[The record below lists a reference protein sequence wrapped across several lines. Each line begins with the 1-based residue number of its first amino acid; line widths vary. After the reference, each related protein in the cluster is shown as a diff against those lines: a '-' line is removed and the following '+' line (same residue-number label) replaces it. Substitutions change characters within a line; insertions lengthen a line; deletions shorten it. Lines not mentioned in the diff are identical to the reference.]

1 MEQHESRSFAAPG
14 RGLIRGEHRARLR
27 AAVHGLPDRHRR
39 LMATLLASPTPSYA
53 DVAVALDMP
62 VGSIGPTRRRA
73 IELLR
78 RDPGIL
84 ALAG

>member
-1 MEQHESRSFAAPG
+1 
-14 RGLIRGEHRARLR
+14 
-27 AAVHGLPDRHRR
+27 
-39 LMATLLASPTPSYA
+39 MATLLASPTPTYA

-62 VGSIGPTRRRA
+62 VGSIGPTRGRA